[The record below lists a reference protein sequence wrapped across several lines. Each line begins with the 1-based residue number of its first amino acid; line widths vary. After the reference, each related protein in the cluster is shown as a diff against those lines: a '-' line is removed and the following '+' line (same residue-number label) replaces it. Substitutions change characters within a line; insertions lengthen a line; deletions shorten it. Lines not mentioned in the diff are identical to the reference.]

1 VFPVSVPAL
10 RDRMQDLPLLAAH
23 LLSRLGEE
31 MPVKRLSAGAAMRLM
46 EHDWPGNVRELAHVL
61 ERGAILSEDRR
72 EIAADEIRF

>member
-1 VFPVSVPAL
+1 MEDV
-10 RDRMQDLPLLAAH
+10 LPLAAY
-23 LLSRLGEE
+23 LLGRMGEE
-31 MPVKRLSAGAAMRLM
+31 MPMKRLSSSAAMRLM